1 MPETADIKPITARN
15 VGKQLDRNDFFV
27 SVSALQTYLTNLD
40 FDVEMLESDKIE
52 QLTPLGIAVVADC
65 YNNKGDQYCNILI
78 ACTSEEL
85 KNIINKLSLTSSA
98 KVVVIF
104 QPTDGSG
111 EKFFPSF
118 HKTVVYIEK
127 TLDRLYV
134 IHADC
139 VHAEAI
145 EGYVER
151 LTHEALPNGGFTFYK
166 QEPML
171 HSDGSWLHLQAGYTQ
186 CGTHAIR
193 IARKMAK
200 KEIVLND
207 LHIVTEDN
215 STLDGVKI
223 ATYMLPPFLAINA
236 DSSVTRSK
244 LLTMYT
250 QGKAYENLN
259 AHFSK
264 YTKYEYAGK
273 FSHKYIGM
281 VDEILQTSSD
291 TDLNERID
299 RADANKFK
307 LKI

>member
-1 MPETADIKPITARN
+1 M
-15 VGKQLDRNDFFV
+15 DRNDFFV
-27 SVSALQTYLTNLD
+27 SVSALQTYLSNLD

-52 QLTPLGIAVVADC
+52 QLTPLGLAIVADG
-65 YNNKGDQYCNILI
+65 YNNKGDQYCNILV

-85 KNIINKLSLTSSA
+85 KNVINKLSLTSSA
-98 KVVVIF
+98 KVVIIF
-104 QPTDGSG
+104 QPTDGTG

-118 HKTVVYIEK
+118 HKTVVYVEK

-134 IHADC
+134 MHADC

-145 EGYVER
+145 EGYVEK
-151 LTHEALPNGGFTFYK
+151 LVHAAIPNGGFTFYK
-166 QEPML
+166 QEPMM

-193 IARKMAK
+193 IARKLAK
-200 KEIVLND
+200 KENVLD
-207 LHIVTEDN
+207 ELQIVTQDN
-215 STLDGVKI
+215 SPLNHAKI
-223 ATYMLPPFLAINA
+223 ATYILPPFLAINA
-236 DSSVTRSK
+236 DSSVTRAK
-244 LLTMYT
+244 LLTMYS
-250 QGKAYENLN
+250 QGKDYENLT

-281 VDEILQTSSD
+281 VEAILQSSSD
-291 TDLNERID
+291 ADLNERID
-299 RADANKFK
+299 RADSSKFK

>member
-1 MPETADIKPITARN
+1 MTETADIKSIDSRDR
-15 VGKQLDRNDFFV
+15 GKKLDRNDFFV
-27 SVSALQTYLTNLD
+27 SVPALQTYLSNLD
-40 FDVEMLESDKIE
+40 FDIEMLESDKIE
-52 QLTPLGIAVVADC
+52 QLTPLGLAVVEDC

-104 QPTDGSG
+104 QPTEGTG

-118 HKTVVYIEK
+118 HKTVVYVEK
-127 TLDRLYV
+127 GLDQFYV
-134 IHADC
+134 MHADC

-145 EGYVER
+145 EGYVEK

-193 IARKMAK
+193 IARKLAK
-200 KEIVLND
+200 KENVLSE
-207 LHIVTEDN
+207 LQIVTEDN
-215 STLDGVKI
+215 STLDSVKI
-223 ATYMLPPFLAINA
+223 VTYMLPHFLAINA
-236 DSSVTRSK
+236 DSSVTRAK
-244 LLTMYT
+244 LLTMYS
-250 QGKAYENLN
+250 QGKDYENLT

-264 YTKYEYAGK
+264 YTKHEYAGK

-281 VDEILQTSSD
+281 VEAILQSSVD
-291 TDLNERID
+291 ADLNERID
-299 RADANKFK
+299 RADFSKFK
-307 LKI
+307 VKI